1 MVHLTYKVNA
11 AYEGIETMGG
21 QVHHLGTDYTT
32 VMEQLQE
39 MERSIIT
46 LTEAD
51 KEMQEDL
58 QNITGRVEAL
68 EGGEQT

>member
-1 MVHLTYKVNA
+1 
-11 AYEGIETMGG
+11 MGG
-21 QVHHLGTDYTT
+21 QVHQLGTDYTK